1 MTDTKRLTEKQK
13 LFEKRFERSGQYLS
27 DEANKEICNI
37 LDAIQITKKEIESLL
52 EDLKYDKVLYDELE
66 DTLYNEE
73 SEYCVENLKEED
85 VVKRKNKNQD

>member
-1 MTDTKRLTEKQK
+1 MTDTKDLTEKQK

-37 LDAIQITKKEIESLL
+37 LDSVQITKKEIQDLL
-52 EDLKYDKVLYDELE
+52 EDLKFDKVLYDELE

-73 SEYCVENLKEED
+73 SEYYAENLKEND
-85 VVKRKNKNQD
+85 VVKRQKKSQD